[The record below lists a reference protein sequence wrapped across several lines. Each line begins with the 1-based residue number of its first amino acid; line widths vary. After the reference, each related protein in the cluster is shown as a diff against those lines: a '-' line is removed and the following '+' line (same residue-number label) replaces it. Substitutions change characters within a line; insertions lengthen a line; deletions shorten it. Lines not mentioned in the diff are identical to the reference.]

1 MTLFSFWYALDTP
14 LPLGIIFS
22 SSEVPFEEYTGL
34 ELDNMWTWEGTP
46 EELYSEF
53 QESLYDYEILEIQK
67 EESGYT
73 IWITEKGGLA

>member
-14 LPLGIIFS
+14 LPIGLIFS

-34 ELDNMWTWEGTP
+34 ELDNMWAWEGTP

-53 QESLYDYEILEIQK
+53 QERLYDYEIIEIQK
-67 EESGYT
+67 EDSGYT
-73 IWITEKGGLA
+73 IWITEKEE